1 MIDIGPYEFW
11 CPQPTCPAEYRAEV
25 RDEPPDVVPR
35 CELCNTPFLAGEN
48 GRYIHYRRVE

>member
-1 MIDIGPYEFW
+1 MNDIAPYEFW

-35 CELCNTPFLAGEN
+35 CEFCNTPFLAGEN